1 MIIPQFT
8 GFDNFSGALL
18 LTFSRR
24 LCYTFF
30 MKQLLVEQF
39 APHDVEADVPASK
52 SILNRALLLAAL
64 AKGDVHLEC
73 GAFSEDTRALLSC
86 LQSLGIEVQRKKDGV
101 TVAGCGGEFPEKN
114 AFLNVMSAG
123 TAARFLPVVLAFA
136 GGDYRFESSDQMK
149 GRPMDVLFELERLGV
164 AIEYLEERGHF
175 PFRLVSEGIS
185 SDEAVIDTD
194 KSTQFASG
202 LLIASTIH
210 SRPFTL
216 SLMGGRTRSSYLK
229 MTEAMLR
236 SFGAAC
242 EREGDRITVSAPAA
256 SPARYAVEPDLSG
269 ACYLYALAL
278 IFSVRV
284 LVRGV
289 KKNSLQGDAAFLRL
303 LERRGVVFCETE
315 RGLLADGTAVKGF
328 DGFEENL
335 QDFSDQA
342 LTVAALAPFARTPS
356 RLTGLEHIRAQECDR
371 VNAIVENL
379 NTLGVPASY
388 REGALS
394 ISPAPVRSGMVKT
407 FHDHRVAMAFSLIG
421 LKTGNVTI
429 DDPDCTRKTFEGYFE
444 LLSRL

>member
-1 MIIPQFT
+1 MEPLLIRQF
-8 GFDNFSGALL
+8 
-18 LTFSRR
+18 
-24 LCYTFF
+24 
-30 MKQLLVEQF
+30 V
-39 APHDVEADVPASK
+39 PHDVEAGVPASK

-86 LQSLGIEVQRKKDGV
+86 LQTLGIEVRREEDGV
-101 TVAGCGGEFPEKN
+101 TVRGCGGRFPEKN
-114 AFLNVMSAG
+114 TSLNVMSAG

-149 GRPMDVLFELERLGV
+149 RRPMDVLFELERLGV
-164 AIEYLEERGHF
+164 TIEYAEARGHF
-175 PFRLVSEGIS
+175 PFRLISEGIS
-185 SDEAVIDTD
+185 SDAAVIDTD

-210 SRPFTL
+210 PRPFTL
-216 SLMGGRTRSSYLK
+216 SLTGGRTQSSYLK
-229 MTEAMLR
+229 MTETMLR

-242 EREGDRITVSAPAA
+242 EREGDRITVSAPKV

-269 ACYLYALAL
+269 ACYLYALSL
-278 IFSVRV
+278 LFSVRV

-289 KKNSLQGDAAFLRL
+289 KKDSLQGDAAFLRL
-303 LERRGVVFCETE
+303 LERRGVAFRETE
-315 RGLLADGTAVKGF
+315 RGLLADGTEVRGF

-342 LTVAALAPFARTPS
+342 LTVAALAPFARTSS

-379 NTLGVPASY
+379 NALGVPASY
-388 REGALS
+388 RDGVLS
-394 ISPAPVRSGMVKT
+394 VSPAPVRGGTVKT
-407 FHDHRVAMAFSLIG
+407 FRDHRVAMAFSLIG

-429 DDPDCTRKTFEGYFE
+429 DDPDCTKKTFEGYFE